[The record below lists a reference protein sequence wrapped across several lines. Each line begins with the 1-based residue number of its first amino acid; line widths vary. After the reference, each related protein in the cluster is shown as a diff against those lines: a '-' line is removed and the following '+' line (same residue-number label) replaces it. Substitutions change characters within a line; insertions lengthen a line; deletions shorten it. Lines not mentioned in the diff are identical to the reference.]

1 MMTLLR
7 KRFNSV
13 QAKPCLGASAGL
25 SAQRSIP
32 AAALEMK
39 FGAELG
45 MILITLGL
53 VAGAL
58 VGSGFAAS
66 NLGTVDPLAWLANRD
81 GGITRVN
88 PQTGR
93 AVEGLKISQNGANL
107 QVTQAD
113 GILTIIDPTTNE
125 LVVIDLSLLSVAGK
139 RGAGPNVE
147 VLVTTGKIFTVNKDI
162 GELSRINALNASTI
176 GRPVR
181 LERRLADTTAATDG
195 AVWLLDQKGELQS
208 QKWSDPQ
215 GGFVPG
221 ESRVITGAGDKAVL
235 VAHGSGVTVVDPT
248 TRTATQV
255 GTEGAD
261 KTTTLPPIDGPLVA
275 ADISPPDL
283 AVVSSPERSELLVV
297 KENDPSIVDTA
308 RRGCRKPGK
317 PVVFRDRI
325 YAACPG
331 DRKVIVVDPDGG
343 PGQDIVTPPGE
354 QIELV
359 FNAGMLLV
367 NVRDGQNGLVIM
379 PDGAVREIRTHD
391 PSLPVTVPTPIPS
404 AMPSNMDG
412 RNKGPQNSPRPN
424 VTTGPP
430 RNTGSPGPTATGNP
444 RGGSGSP
451 SPGRT
456 GQPTASPARTPV
468 PPPSS
473 PAPNPARLTPTGVGA
488 TARPDGSVQVSW
500 TAPQLLPAS
509 YRVVRADN
517 PSVQLATVGGAAR
530 FAIIPPGLPLGQ
542 PVSFYVEAVA
552 PDGKSYRSAQSSPQ
566 VTPFNA
572 PGAPAIQNVVI
583 TARTPASITLRVTI
597 EPTSDGGST
606 LSTYDV
612 TLTDS
617 GGRSLAAAQGV
628 PIGQRPLDLT
638 VSCTSN
644 GDICLSGGDINVRA
658 TVFNTAGGSPPAD
671 RASNIPYPAPYDR
684 NGDTGATIMII
695 SSGGKCL
702 DRTGRDEFLRTCNG
716 AQSQLWR
723 ALNTGDIHSV
733 VDNWCLFTDD
743 DGKLTLQGSNCTQS
757 EHRYND
763 VGVSRNDRF
772 LRNDDHGGC
781 ILPIGDPAGEG
792 VPVRTNG
799 ACTFS
804 AAERWTFFKPVQPLQ
819 PVSYGRSSVP
829 ATVPGV
835 MLLVLALG
843 LIQIRYRPAADRARS
858 R

>member
-1 MMTLLR
+1 MIRLLR
-7 KRFNSV
+7 K
-13 QAKPCLGASAGL
+13 
-25 SAQRSIP
+25 
-32 AAALEMK
+32 K

-45 MILITLGL
+45 MIVITLAL

-58 VGSGFAAS
+58 VGTGFAAS

-93 AVEGLKISQNGANL
+93 PVDGLKISQSNANL

-139 RGAGPNVE
+139 RSAGPNVE
-147 VLVTTGKIFTVNKDI
+147 VLVTAGKIFTVNKDS
-162 GELSRINALNASTI
+162 GELSRINALNASVV

-181 LERRLADTTAATDG
+181 LERRLADTTAAADG

-208 QKWSDPQ
+208 QTWSDPQ
-215 GGFVPG
+215 SGFVPG
-221 ESRVITGAGDKAVL
+221 ESRVIAGAGDRAVL
-235 VAHGSGVTVVDPT
+235 VAHESGVTVVDPA

-255 GTEGAD
+255 GTAGAD

-297 KENDPSIVDTA
+297 RRNDPSIVDTA
-308 RRGCRKPGK
+308 QRGCRTPGK

-379 PDGAVREIRTHD
+379 PDGAVKEIRTHD
-391 PSLPVTVPTPIPS
+391 PRLPVTVPTPIPS

-424 VTTGPP
+424 TNTTTGPP
-430 RNTGSPGPTATGNP
+430 RNTGSPGPTATGSP
-444 RGGSGSP
+444 RGANTSP

-456 GQPTASPARTPV
+456 GQPTGSPVPTRTLV

-473 PAPNPARLTPTGVGA
+473 PAPNPALLTPTGVGA
-488 TARPDGSVQVSW
+488 TARPDGSVMVTW
-500 TAPQLLPAS
+500 TAPRIPPAS
-509 YRVVRADN
+509 YRVLRADN
-517 PSVQLATVGGAAR
+517 PSVQLATVAGAGS
-530 FAIIPPGLPLGQ
+530 FAIVPPGLPLGQ
-542 PVSFYVEAVA
+542 PVTFIVEAVGA
-552 PDGKSYRSAQSSPQ
+552 DGKGYRSAPSDPP

-583 TARTPASITLRVTI
+583 TARTPTQITLRVTI
-597 EPTSDGGST
+597 EPTSDGGSP

-612 TLTDS
+612 AVTDS
-617 GGRSLAAAQGV
+617 GGRSLAVAQGV

-638 VSCTSN
+638 VSCHSN
-644 GDICLSGGDINVRA
+644 ADLCLSGGGINVHA
-658 TVFNTAGGSPPAD
+658 VVFNIAGGSLPAD
-671 RASNIPYPAPYDR
+671 RASNIPYPASYDR

-702 DRTGRDEFLRTCNG
+702 DRNGRDELLRTCNG
-716 AQSQLWR
+716 SQSQLWK
-723 ALNTGDIHSV
+723 AFNTGNVNSV

-743 DGKLTLQGSNCTQS
+743 DGKLTLQGSNCTNK

-763 VGVSRNDRF
+763 VGINRNDRF
-772 LRNDDHGGC
+772 LQNDDHRGC

-792 VPVRTNG
+792 VAVRTN
-799 ACTFS
+799 ADCTFS
-804 AAERWTFFKPVQPLQ
+804 AAERWTFFKPVQPSQ
-819 PVSYGRSSVP
+819 TVSYNRS
-829 ATVPGV
+829 TVPGV
-835 MLLVLALG
+835 MMLVLALG
-843 LIQIRYRPAADRARS
+843 LIQIRPRRS